1 MSESDSIKEYATD
14 GIVVTWEPSRCEHA
28 RECVMGLPG
37 VFDPKRRPWIDAT
50 AAGVEDLVTVID
62 RSRVMRSGTARTT
75 AVTGWHRTSVAG

>member
-62 RSRVMRSGTARTT
+62 RCPSHALGYRTDDGRNRVAPN
-75 AVTGWHRTSVAG
+75 